1 MSEPGKLESL
11 QALHA
16 ELVPACEH
24 HFENVQFLEQ
34 SLLAHADAF
43 KRLLDKPARDSK
55 NRATVQTGKITVDDE
70 EYSLNQDF
78 VDNTLKVADELE
90 LDEIETAKLLL
101 EAQAARELLD
111 RSLFE
116 RGIIRFHQQRKYLL
130 DCVRLCIQLANDDEL
145 EDGFQDFFGAFVTE
159 TIYGA
164 AVPGGQAPREE
175 EKIVPRCMAA
185 MQDIKVWLQRIAE
198 KVATT
203 NLMYQTQPAIPPEF
217 QEAIEFSRVSLVQ
230 QHELLAVILC
240 SAIEKHQASVKDFR
254 AFFQLLKRIDRYD
267 HLLVHLF
274 PAVGAFISIFGS
286 TEGVGDLRQARELN
300 TLICKQS
307 DDDYWLLAYLGAT
320 VRAWW
325 IAEYSGWY
333 LDDPIG
339 SPVQGVDLD
348 EEDMERSKQFL
359 ESLKEGSFDFMLS
372 VAADCNA
379 PDWQDPARSGMRQW
393 LQRKAPPLASDPV
406 PFSDFFQRS
415 LMVQLEVFIDAFISN
430 LPDVLR
436 KLRVEEDEQRQLS
449 HTHEQDLDLEKFLV
463 IIAYSYEGRPDA
475 ADAFWSDPDSNLA
488 GFLHWASRR
497 ASTPLVSAFCE
508 MLQAISDN
516 EQCATAAHEFLLDEG
531 HHSSG
536 KMRRTQSLTWGQI
549 FKELVFFTNKIRERP
564 SPAQSNVY
572 RGGKALNEHAETEPE
587 SAMMLECYLRLITKL
602 SARSETARQM
612 LLRDPNFNLVEV
624 LYQLASSTI
633 PPRLRAWVFYAL
645 QALLSRKTQEEGYIM
660 WRCADSWMTEGYAVQ
675 SSPHR
680 GTGHVPNQNPTS
692 HMEAIFQE
700 IGEGFDE
707 PNAFIRLLIALVSP
721 IDAGEQ
727 LNDSLPFPE
736 DLGSSVRMPG
746 IELYVDYAL
755 GHVFGYRSKDLQDV
769 HQLRTLRL
777 SSLEFALTCLS
788 TFNEDLIVIGNE
800 SNIAID
806 TAISTTDLATYVRL
820 HPFGRVM
827 EWMFNDKVME
837 ALFST
842 IHQDPAEVG
851 NAAPDS
857 ALILGILRGVEVITR
872 VLELQSTYL
881 DLVRPIIKLQ
891 GGQQRQTVAN
901 AAYASFE
908 DGLMNHLD
916 LVVDLGRFCG
926 IGYPSLTL
934 ACLKLLEKIS
944 MSSKIIS
951 AWNPESGRHGHRN
964 KAIVALE
971 SDGEAEAMAQSLSV
985 ELTATIDFARG
996 ADTPNYMVKVYI
1008 LDFLCECLKASP
1020 DQPSIAHLLLGFRC
1034 GINALV
1040 VEPQGAFDLQDS
1052 LFHHLLS
1059 VVLEVPYWENEG
1071 DGILGWLVE
1080 LKSKVLRI
1088 LQVLWNSPLSSA
1100 LVMGEL
1106 RSLKFPFHLLLREV
1120 PIQPHLRWDGQESG
1134 IPEFLL
1140 TDSSTAYLGF
1150 LSMRAIAFEYIGM
1163 ELCSVSQS
1171 QMPTLKRE
1179 LLSALLAGQIKG
1191 DENEPI
1197 SAPNAFDL
1205 YDFMVTDGQWDI
1217 PPPEFK
1223 YLKDLDL
1230 RACVEE
1236 SDSIVVYDIARVR
1249 EVLLL
1254 KHNESRNAG
1263 QLVSETDLEAM
1274 EREEALLL
1282 EYLLYSNRAKTI
1294 ATCRR
1299 KVLRAWTK
1307 LVLVMVETNDFKGT
1321 DKTSFLQQALQTILP
1336 SLDSLTTDGQPEAFE
1351 LAKLANV
1358 LLFKTDFSLEG
1369 GPADLDNGSL
1379 TKGTPISDKLFQL
1392 FQICLNAI
1400 GRWAGD
1406 TELRSV
1412 YYSICYRYLTGVV
1425 NRGQGFVPDRQKAIK
1440 AIKGYGEKLLNIICD
1455 DAYGSDTGCQTAAM
1469 VLLGGLVNLE
1479 RNEADTN
1486 VVETLNRLNFIG
1498 ILVDSL
1504 KTLLQESLEVISK
1517 GNTPAEHYTNA
1528 KLSLLLQLCQ
1538 SRPGA
1543 KYVLH
1548 SNLFRAV
1555 ELSRLFAADPELE
1568 INPADTAALEKHYG
1582 LLVRVARVIAAAVLG
1597 RGNHGVPQGRRFLTQ
1612 HRLLVVHTLKRSA
1625 GIGTV
1630 GNHGAT
1636 GGGSMARP
1644 IAVGK
1649 AGETQLELEDR
1660 IEELSDAFM
1669 ALIAAAGFVEFE
1681 LEQTPA
1687 ERPRETPALF
1697 H

>member
-1 MSEPGKLESL
+1 M
-11 QALHA
+11 
-16 ELVPACEH
+16 
-24 HFENVQFLEQ
+24 
-34 SLLAHADAF
+34 
-43 KRLLDKPARDSK
+43 
-55 NRATVQTGKITVDDE
+55 
-70 EYSLNQDF
+70 
-78 VDNTLKVADELE
+78 
-90 LDEIETAKLLL
+90 
-101 EAQAARELLD
+101 
-111 RSLFE
+111 
-116 RGIIRFHQQRKYLL
+116 
-130 DCVRLCIQLANDDEL
+130 
-145 EDGFQDFFGAFVTE
+145 
-159 TIYGA
+159 
-164 AVPGGQAPREE
+164 
-175 EKIVPRCMAA
+175 
-185 MQDIKVWLQRIAE
+185 
-198 KVATT
+198 
-203 NLMYQTQPAIPPEF
+203 
-217 QEAIEFSRVSLVQ
+217 
-230 QHELLAVILC
+230 
-240 SAIEKHQASVKDFR
+240 
-254 AFFQLLKRIDRYD
+254 
-267 HLLVHLF
+267 F

-307 DDDYWLLAYLGAT
+307 DDDYWAMAYLGAT

-333 LDDPIG
+333 LDDPMG

-372 VAADCNA
+372 VAADCNI

-393 LQRKAPPLASDPV
+393 LQRKSPPLASDPV

-415 LMVQLEVFIDAFISN
+415 LMLQLEVFVDAFISN

-436 KLRVEEDEQRQLS
+436 KLRVDEDEQRQLS
-449 HTHEQDLDLEKFLV
+449 HTHEQDLNLEKFLI
-463 IIAYSYEGRPDA
+463 IIAYAYEGRPDA

-516 EQCATAAHEFLLDEG
+516 ELCATAAHEFLLDEG

-536 KMRRTQSLTWGQI
+536 KMRRTQSLTWSQI
-549 FKELVFFTNKIRERP
+549 FRELVFFTNKIRERP
-564 SPAQSNVY
+564 SPAQSTVY
-572 RGGKALNEHAETEPE
+572 RGGKAVNEQAETEPE

-602 SARSETARQM
+602 STKSETARQM

-645 QALLSRKTQEEGYIM
+645 EALLSRKTHEEGYIM
-660 WRCADSWMTEGYAVQ
+660 WRCVDSWMTGGYAVQ

-680 GTGHVPNQNPTS
+680 GGGIAPNQNPTS

-707 PNAFIRLLIALVSP
+707 PNAFTRLLISLVSP
-721 IDAGEQ
+721 VEGCGP
-727 LNDSLPFPE
+727 LNDTLPFPE
-736 DLGSSVRMPG
+736 DLGSAVRMPG

-777 SSLEFALTCLS
+777 SSLDFALTCLS

-806 TAISTTDLATYVRL
+806 TAISATDLATYVRL

-827 EWMFNDKVME
+827 EWMFNDKVMD
-837 ALFST
+837 ALFKT
-842 IHQDPAEVG
+842 IHQDPADVG

-857 ALILGILRGVEVITR
+857 PLILGILRGVEVITR
-872 VLELQSTYL
+872 ILDLQSTYL

-891 GGQQRQTVAN
+891 AGQQRHPVAN

-916 LVVDLGRFCG
+916 LVVDLGRFCS

-951 AWNPESGRHGHRN
+951 AWNPEFGRHGHRN

-971 SDGEAEAMAQSLSV
+971 SDGEAEAMAQSLSS
-985 ELTATIDFARG
+985 ELTTTMDFARR
-996 ADTPNYMVKVYI
+996 ADTPNYMVKIYI
-1008 LDFLCECLKASP
+1008 LDFLYECLKASP
-1020 DQPSIAHLLLGFRC
+1020 GQPSIAHLLLGFQC
-1034 GINALV
+1034 GVNALV
-1040 VEPQGAFDLQDS
+1040 VESGSSFDQQDS
-1052 LFHHLLS
+1052 LFHHLIS
-1059 VVLEVPYWENEG
+1059 VVLEVPYLENEAE
-1071 DGILGWLVE
+1071 GIAGWLVAP
-1080 LKSKVLRI
+1080 KSKVLRI

-1100 LVMGEL
+1100 LVMNEL

-1120 PIQPHLRWDGQESG
+1120 PIQPHLRWDGQESSS
-1134 IPEFLL
+1134 PEFLL
-1140 TDSSTAYLGF
+1140 ADSSAYQSF
-1150 LSMRAIAFEYIGM
+1150 LSMRAITFEYLGM
-1163 ELCSVSQS
+1163 ELCSVSQN
-1171 QMPTLKRE
+1171 QMPMLKRE
-1179 LLSALLAGQIKG
+1179 LLGALLAGQIKG

-1205 YDFMVTDGQWDI
+1205 YDFMITDGQWDI

-1236 SDSIVVYDIARVR
+1236 SDSVVVYDVNRVR

-1254 KHNESRNAG
+1254 KNNETRNLG
-1263 QLVSETDLEAM
+1263 QVVSGTDLEAM
-1274 EREEALLL
+1274 EREEAILL
-1282 EYLLYSNRAKTI
+1282 EYLLYSNRAKLI

-1336 SLDSLTTDGQPEAFE
+1336 SLDNLTTEGQAEAFE

-1369 GPADLDNGSL
+1369 GLSSLDKGAL

-1412 YYSICYRYLTGVV
+1412 YYSICYRYLTGVA
-1425 NRGQGFVPDRQKAIK
+1425 NRGQGFVPDRQKAVK

-1455 DAYGSDTGCQTAAM
+1455 DAYGSDTACQTAAM
-1469 VLLGGLVNLE
+1469 VLLGALVNLE
-1479 RNEADTN
+1479 KNESDAS

-1504 KTLLQESLEVISK
+1504 KTLLQEWLEVIGT

-1538 SRPGA
+1538 TRSGA

-1548 SNLFRAV
+1548 ANLFRAI

-1568 INPADTAALEKHYG
+1568 IDPTNTVALEKHYG

-1597 RGNHGVPQGRRFLTQ
+1597 KGNHGVPQGRRFLTQ

-1636 GGGSMARP
+1636 GGGFGTIPRP
-1644 IAVGK
+1644 AQPSA
-1649 AGETQLELEDR
+1649 AGRADELQAELEDR
-1660 IEELSDAFM
+1660 IEELADAFM
-1669 ALIAAAGFVEFE
+1669 ALIAAAEFVEVSS
-1681 LEQTPA
+1681 P
-1687 ERPRETPALF
+1687 
-1697 H
+1697 